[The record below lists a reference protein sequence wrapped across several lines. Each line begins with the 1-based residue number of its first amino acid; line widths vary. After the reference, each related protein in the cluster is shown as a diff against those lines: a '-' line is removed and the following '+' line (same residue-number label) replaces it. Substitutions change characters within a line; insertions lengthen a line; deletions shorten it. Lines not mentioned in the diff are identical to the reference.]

1 MTLKN
6 VRRGMLCLLL
16 IIVGAAG
23 CAPAAAPPPAKTETK
38 IVIASKPFAE
48 QFILAHMAAELLKV
62 KANVTADI
70 SKIGMGPSE
79 LLHPAMEKGQID
91 VYPEY
96 TGTAWMAILKQ
107 PVERDKDVLYG
118 KVKTAYAEK
127 FKLEWLP
134 LLGFQNTFALAV
146 TSETAAKWNLKT
158 ISDLARQSN
167 LTLIGDATAF
177 TREDEYPGL
186 KKAYGLDGK
195 AKVVDVNF
203 YYEALKQKQADVALV
218 FSTDGRL
225 KQYNLIILA
234 DDKHFF
240 PPYETGF
247 VLRQEI
253 AAKYP
258 KVKET
263 LSLLSGKI
271 NEQTM
276 TELNFQVEVEKKD
289 PADVARK
296 FLKDKGLIP

>member
-1 MTLKN
+1 MRKSTN
-6 VRRGMLCLLL
+6 WCLVLL
-16 IIVGAAG
+16 VIAVAAMSG
-23 CAPAAAPPPAKTETK
+23 CGSTPAPQAAKQEPK

-48 QFILAHMAAELLKV
+48 QFILAHMAAEVLKA
-62 KANVTADI
+62 KAKVAVDI

-79 LLHPAMEKGQID
+79 LLHPALLKGQID

-107 PVERDKDVLYG
+107 PVERDKTVLFN
-118 KVKTAYAEK
+118 KVKAAYAEQ

-146 TSETAAKWNLKT
+146 TQETAAKWQLKT
-158 ISDLARQSN
+158 IGDLARQSN
-167 LTLIGDATAF
+167 LTLMGDATAF
-177 TREDEYPGL
+177 TRDDEYPGL

-203 YYEALKQKQADVALV
+203 YYEGLKQKQADVALV

-225 KQYNLIILA
+225 KQYNLLILA
-234 DDKHFF
+234 DDKQFF

-247 VLRQEI
+247 VLRGEL
-253 AAKYP
+253 AAQYP
-258 KVKET
+258 QVRAA
-263 LSLLSGKI
+263 LALLSGKI

-276 TELNFQVEVEKKD
+276 TELNYQVEVAKKD
-289 PADVARK
+289 PADVARQ
-296 FLKDKGLIP
+296 FLRDQKILP

>member
-1 MTLKN
+1 MIRKN
-6 VRRGMLCLLL
+6 
-16 IIVGAAG
+16 AG
-23 CAPAAAPPPAKTETK
+23 WMILFLVAILAGLSGCSPAASPPPAKPEAK

-48 QFILAHMAAELLKV
+48 QFILAHMAAELLKA
-62 KANVTADI
+62 KGNVSVDI

-107 PVERDKDVLYG
+107 PVERDKEALYR

-146 TSETAAKWNLKT
+146 TQETADKWKLKT

-167 LTLIGDATAF
+167 LTLLGDATAF
-177 TREDEYPGL
+177 TRDDEYPGL
-186 KKAYGLDGK
+186 KKTYGLDGK
-195 AKVVDVNF
+195 SKVVDVNF
-203 YYEALKQKQADVALV
+203 YYEGLKQKQADVALV

-225 KQYNLIILA
+225 RQYNLLVLT
-234 DDKHFF
+234 DDKNFF

-258 KVKET
+258 KVKEA
-263 LSLLSGKI
+263 LVLLSGKI
-271 NEQTM
+271 NDQAM

-296 FLKDKGLIP
+296 FLKDKGMIP

>member
-1 MTLKN
+1 MTRKN
-6 VRRGMLCLLL
+6 ACWMILLVFS
-16 IIVGAAG
+16 IFAGISG
-23 CAPAAAPPPAKTETK
+23 CAQTTTPPPAKTEVK

-48 QFILAHMAAELLKV
+48 QFILAHMAAELLKA
-62 KANVTADI
+62 KANVTVDI
-70 SKIGMGPSE
+70 GKIGMGPSE

-96 TGTAWMAILKQ
+96 TGTSWMAILKQ
-107 PVERDKDVLYG
+107 PVERDKDVLFS
-118 KVKTAYAEK
+118 KVKAAYAEK

-146 TSETAAKWNLKT
+146 TRETAEKWKLRT
-158 ISDLARQSN
+158 ISDLARQPN
-167 LTLIGDATAF
+167 LTLLGDATSF
-177 TREDEYPGL
+177 TRDDEYPGL
-186 KKAYGLDGK
+186 KKEYGLDGK

-203 YYEALKQKQADVALV
+203 YYEGLKQKQADVALV

-225 KQYNLIILA
+225 KQYNFLILA

-263 LSLLSGKI
+263 LALLSGKI
-271 NEQTM
+271 SDQTM

-296 FLKDKGLIP
+296 FLKDQGLIP

>member
-1 MTLKN
+1 MTRKN
-6 VRRGMLCLLL
+6 GCLMILFVFSIL
-16 IIVGAAG
+16 VGVSG
-23 CAPAAAPPPAKTETK
+23 CSPAASPPAAKAETK

-48 QFILAHMAAELLKV
+48 QFILAHMAAELLKA
-62 KANVTADI
+62 KGNVAVDI

-91 VYPEY
+91 IYPEY

-107 PVERDKDVLYG
+107 PVERDKEVLYR
-118 KVKTAYAEK
+118 KVKEAYAEK
-127 FKLEWLP
+127 FKLVWLP

-146 TSETAAKWNLKT
+146 TRETADKWKLKT
-158 ISDLARQSN
+158 ISDLARQPN

-177 TREDEYPGL
+177 TRDDEYPGL
-186 KKAYGLDGK
+186 KKEYGLDGK
-195 AKVVDVNF
+195 SKVVDVNF
-203 YYEALKQKQADVALV
+203 YYEGLKQNQADVALV

-225 KQYNLIILA
+225 KQYNLVVLA

-240 PPYETGF
+240 PPYETGY

-258 KVKET
+258 KVKEI
-263 LSLLSGKI
+263 LALLSGKI
-271 NEQTM
+271 SDQTM

-296 FLKDKGLIP
+296 FLKDKGMIP

>member
-1 MTLKN
+1 MTRKN
-6 VRRGMLCLLL
+6 GCWL
-16 IIVGAAG
+16 ILFVFSTLFLGSG
-23 CAPAAAPPPAKTETK
+23 CSSVANQPPTQKEVK

-48 QFILAHMAAELLKV
+48 QFILANMAAELLKA
-62 KANVTADI
+62 KGNVAVDI

-107 PVERDKDVLYG
+107 PVERDKDVLYR
-118 KVKTAYAEK
+118 KVKAAYSEK

-146 TSETAAKWNLKT
+146 TRETAKKWELKT
-158 ISDLARQSN
+158 ISDLARQTN
-167 LTLIGDATAF
+167 LTLLGDATAF
-177 TREDEYPGL
+177 TRDDEYPGL

-203 YYEALKQKQADVALV
+203 YYEGLKQKQADVALV

-225 KQYNLIILA
+225 KQYSLLVLV

-253 AAKYP
+253 AAKHP
-258 KVKET
+258 KVKEALT
-263 LSLLSGKI
+263 LLSGKI
-271 NEQTM
+271 NDQTM

-296 FLKDKGLIP
+296 FLKDKGMIP